1 MGCQL
6 SGILLGSNCR
16 VNGKDIA
23 LHSQHDVI
31 QIVGKSKDPITLQLE
46 TRQSCYHEAHMSDCS
61 TQTDHPWNTPR
72 SFGVSMRPQNG
83 CSPHCNRICE
93 SQFMSQGR
101 YHTTEYLPS
110 FPRDVEQL
118 RAKDPTASHFTPK
131 ECRFLNICCSF
142 NTDGSDSFLSQTHA
156 ENNVLQRISEFTPA
170 HHELDSG
177 LGCTDGS
184 FHQGEL
190 SELETEGAEEAGSSP
205 PDRASRTSRSSE
217 SLISSELSDLGFYS
231 VGTGEFRSFQ
241 KVLERRIR
249 QYRAKT
255 LPGRRAKD
263 FNDKKMERV
272 ANDNERKHLQI
283 LEAIPETL
291 VCQQPLRSKHPNNT
305 ASTSAGSEAYNSF
318 LGAPSGQYKKVASPR
333 RRSYDS
339 VTYHTLQTVHSS
351 TCTPKM
357 AVQKDSSCSEWLM
370 NNTWQTSRQFDDQKQ
385 IWHGQHVRSA
395 KVPLQRTFLTNY
407 PEKQSSENNNYR
419 KGNPRERKTEN
430 LCGNPAQRD
439 PLVESDPNHGSTQTR
454 NKATGCGIQ
463 TQTRHPNSYGQCDD
477 TSIKIADLS
486 NQDNLHHDTLS
497 SQEGQSQLIH
507 STRTQR
513 SQFLKAR
520 ALRIA
525 DERNGMTTDD
535 DTRSEIK
542 TGRYWSK
549 AERKRHLASAR
560 EHRQKR
566 VSRMERRR
574 SSGNDS
580 TLSSTILEMSQR
592 KLSKIRNKKVLD
604 NWITIQELLTH
615 GSKTGAGGT
624 RDIPLF
630 SPLLSVTT
638 V

>member
-1 MGCQL
+1 ML
-6 SGILLGSNCR
+6 FISYSFAFMALLTYSNS
-16 VNGKDIA
+16 A
-23 LHSQHDVI
+23 
-31 QIVGKSKDPITLQLE
+31 TLV
-46 TRQSCYHEAHMSDCS
+46 
-61 TQTDHPWNTPR
+61 
-72 SFGVSMRPQNG
+72 SFQ
-83 CSPHCNRICE
+83 
-93 SQFMSQGR
+93 
-101 YHTTEYLPS
+101 
-110 FPRDVEQL
+110 
-118 RAKDPTASHFTPK
+118 DPTASHFTPK

-385 IWHGQHVRSA
+385 IRHGQHVRSA